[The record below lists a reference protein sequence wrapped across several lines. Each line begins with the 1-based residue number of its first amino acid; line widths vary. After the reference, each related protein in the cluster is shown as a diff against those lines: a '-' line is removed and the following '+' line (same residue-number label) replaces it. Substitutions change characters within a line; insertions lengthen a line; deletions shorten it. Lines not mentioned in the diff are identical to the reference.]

1 MPAYDKR
8 LIPHRFRQSE
18 PADFAGD
25 HHATRNRLIYPE
37 MAAQLKSERTATSR
51 QLHICANVDGFIL
64 DLDSTIPDYISSLIE
79 VYRQGKARVD
89 RLAGG
94 SARVQKDD
102 IPLEPEAR
110 RATEDGYTN
119 LLTSNVFLSLTFR
132 SGRVRTFSEAFTSST
147 RSRVISTSS
156 QDPGPGTHFREL
168 GSEIFNLPEVSVWG
182 EYRATP
188 ASLKVNGRR
197 RHSEPST
204 LVFKST
210 VHSSQNTLRPT
221 LLPFFTEVIDHVET
235 RMKKAN
241 MRDTRRLFDAS
252 ASPAIS
258 TIALSRPADS
268 NPSESSDV
276 VSSMQISLSLR
287 IDKSRLELT
296 CQPDVN
302 VIAGV
307 HWDSGGF
314 LVNISPGAH
323 RVSFSGNVGGLS
335 IGLKHGFLS
344 EDCVSLHARD
354 LALTVDFAKSRGAT
368 VSTVSVVCDTEFSGA
383 VRFSRL
389 QDILCFKAVWLD
401 RIPVLNMNVQPST
414 PATAVSRSTSYL
426 TTASSGTQK
435 QELATAIILRLR
447 KVSLDVDLGQSIS
460 SIQLNV
466 LDAVLRSRVTDM
478 EAELSLSVEEL
489 HAIASG
495 NLSGRI
501 AVPNFLF
508 ETKRKKD
515 RTAKSKMLDL
525 QMTSGPLDITLESE
539 YQKLLMYRYVLTR
552 YPTFG
557 VEPYI

>member
-1 MPAYDKR
+1 
-8 LIPHRFRQSE
+8 
-18 PADFAGD
+18 
-25 HHATRNRLIYPE
+25 
-37 MAAQLKSERTATSR
+37 MAAQLKSERTITSR

-94 SARVQKDD
+94 STRIQRDD
-102 IPLEPEAR
+102 TIPEPEVR

-119 LLTSNVFLSLTFR
+119 LLTSNIFLSLTFR
-132 SGRVRTFSEAFTSST
+132 SGRVRMFSEAFTLAT
-147 RSRVISTSS
+147 RPRIITTPS
-156 QDPGPGTHFREL
+156 QDPGFDAQLGEL
-168 GSEIFNLPEVSVWG
+168 GSEIFSLPEVSVWG

-221 LLPFFTEVIDHVET
+221 LLPFFTEVIDHIET

-241 MRDTRRLFDAS
+241 MRDTRKLFDAS
-252 ASPAIS
+252 ASPAMS
-258 TIALSRPADS
+258 TVTLPRTSDGS
-268 NPSESSDV
+268 PSESNDV

-302 VIAGV
+302 VIAGI

-323 RVSFSGNVGGLS
+323 RVSFSGTVGGLS
-335 IGLKHGFLS
+335 VGLKHGFLS

-354 LALTVDFAKSRGAT
+354 LAFTVDFAKSRGAT
-368 VSTVSVVCDTEFSGA
+368 VSTVSVICDTEFSGG

-401 RIPVLNMNVQPST
+401 RIPVLNMNVPPSS
-414 PATAVSRSTSYL
+414 PATAVSRSTSHL

-435 QELATAIILRLR
+435 QELATAIVLRLR

-489 HAIASG
+489 RATATG

-501 AVPNFLF
+501 AVPKFLF

-525 QMTSGPLDITLESE
+525 QMTSGPLDVTLESE
-539 YQKLLMYRYVLTR
+539 YQKLLMYRYGL
-552 YPTFG
+552 YPLFFPG
-557 VEPYI
+557 VRLLIDLNAELNPW